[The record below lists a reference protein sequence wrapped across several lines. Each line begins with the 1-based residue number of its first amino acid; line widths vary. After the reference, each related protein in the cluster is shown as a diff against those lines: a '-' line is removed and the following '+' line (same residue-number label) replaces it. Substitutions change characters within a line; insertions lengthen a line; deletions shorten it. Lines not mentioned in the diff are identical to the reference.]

1 MSAIQLQGVQVQIGS
16 KQVLSGIDLTVEK
29 GEFMTFLGPSGCGK
43 TTLLRTIAGLQQAS
57 GGSIVLSGREVANG
71 DTAYHMDPAKRGLN
85 LVFQSYALWPHMS
98 VFDNVAFGLQVRK
111 MSKADIRQKVQSA
124 LHKVRIAELSDR
136 YPGELSGGQQ
146 QRVAIARAIVT
157 EPELLLL
164 DEPLSNLDARLRV
177 EMRAELKRLHRELGA
192 TIIYVTHD
200 QQEALTLST
209 RIAVFFDGNIVQV
222 DRPQELYRRP
232 TTLRIADFFGNGG
245 MDTNHLEAE
254 LVPTDGG
261 NLYISSPVCSF
272 AVVHNKN
279 KTNPASY
286 DDPAPQSSQ
295 PVVLTIKPEHI
306 QLQKHY
312 TPGAIPCIIETVI
325 PAGAETTVTVHT
337 NGRTLTARTLGDT
350 TYEPGTPIYMLL
362 HPNHIN
368 LYHGETGTLLSNL
381 TPIPTPIADPT
392 PYPFPKRETIRA

>member
-71 DTAYHMDPAKRGLN
+71 NTAYHMDPAKRGLN

-111 MSKADIRQKVQSA
+111 MSKADIRHKVQSA
-124 LHKVRIAELSDR
+124 LQKVRIAELSDR

-209 RIAVFFDGNIVQV
+209 RIAVFFDGKIVQV
-222 DRPQELYRRP
+222 NRPQELYRRP
-232 TTLRIADFFGNGG
+232 ATLRIADFFGNGG
-245 MDTNHLEAE
+245 MDTNHLEGE

-261 NLYISSPVCSF
+261 NLYVSSPVCSF
-272 AVVHNKN
+272 AVAYDGSEVH
-279 KTNPASY
+279 PMAH
-286 DDPAPQSSQ
+286 DDHSLPSSQ
-295 PVVLTIKPEHI
+295 PVILTIKPEHI
-306 QLQKHY
+306 QLQQHH
-312 TPGAIPCIIETVI
+312 TPGAIPCTIESII

-337 NGRTLTARTLGDT
+337 NGRTLTARTLGET
-350 TYEPGTPIYMLL
+350 TYEPGTQAYMLL
-362 HPNHIN
+362 QPNHIN
-368 LYHGETGTLLSNL
+368 LYHGETGTLLQNL
-381 TPIPTPIADPT
+381 IPIPTPIAETT
-392 PYPFPKRETIRA
+392 PYTFPKRESIRA